1 MTNINHKIL
10 LGAAIT
16 LASLQQ
22 ASAVPFAP
30 ADARAMGMGGTGVS
44 SAEVASTVR
53 YNPALLANTREDDHF
68 GLKIPQFMVTVA
80 DDGGFIDE
88 VEDFDEESTR
98 APGTGKTNIDL
109 LDETLSF
116 ATGANGIQAVDDAVS
131 ALDAATTSAQLTSAS
146 GNLTTALDGLKGKV
160 ISTDGAVTPDSDL
173 VVYSDL
179 IANDLDDLNNKALRI
194 NLGANVAL
202 AVPSKKFSLAISTG
216 AQVVFSGRIRLDQ
229 SDTNLLRNYSA
240 ATDAYLTTVVDVQNK
255 LNSLIVAQT
264 ALEADPGNTT
274 KQNAVVAAASELD
287 TAQAANTGFN
297 YGGDQTA
304 ADDGDNAIFTNG
316 ELVSGEA
323 DLDSQVQMIGV
334 AIADIG
340 LTASRI
346 FNIKGHDIS
355 FGITPKL
362 QKISIFD
369 YTHPLD
375 GKDENG
381 NDVEFESEDFT
392 ENEEDYSAFNID
404 LGAAYQFGAEKQWQ
418 AGLVIKNLLGGDYES
433 AEYKATNG
441 VEGAE
446 VTISPM
452 MRAGVSHRTSWTK
465 VAFDLDITENDPVAF
480 EDPTQYAAIG
490 AELNVWRI
498 VQLRAGYRANLA
510 GSDQDIMTA
519 GIGLSPGA
527 VHLDIGVMANTS
539 DIENEA
545 GIALEFGVEF

>member
-44 SAEVASTVR
+44 SAEIASTVQF
-53 YNPALLANTREDDHF
+53 NPALLATTRADDHF
-68 GLKIPQFMVTVA
+68 GLKIPQFSISVA

-88 VEDFDEESTR
+88 AEDFDEESDLDNSGQGR
-98 APGTGKTNIDL
+98 TNIDL
-109 LDETLSF
+109 LGDLLDETVNTDGQGLKLI
-116 ATGANGIQAVDDAVS
+116 A
-131 ALDAATTSAQLTSAS
+131 
-146 GNLTTALDGLKGKV
+146 TALAK
-160 ISTDGAVTPDSDL
+160 IEDSDDI
-173 VVYSDL
+173 VGARNDL
-179 IANDLDDLNNKALRI
+179 NTAFPQIDGKLFDSTGDTPQLGLFAGAIANDLDDLNNKALRI
-194 NLGANVAL
+194 NGGLNVAG
-202 AVPSKKFSLAISTG
+202 AVPSEKFSMAIHAG
-216 AQVVFSGRIRLDQ
+216 GQVTFSGQVLVNPQD
-229 SDTNLLRNYSA
+229 SNLLRNYTNATSAYLDLVNDLRVALNDTDLVAADA
-240 ATDAYLTTVVDVQNK
+240 AT
-255 LNSLIVAQT
+255 T
-264 ALEADPGNTT
+264 AIRNFSYG
-274 KQNAVVAAASELD
+274 
-287 TAQAANTGFN
+287 TGAGE
-297 YGGDQTA
+297 GGT
-304 ADDGDNAIFTNG
+304 AIFENG
-316 ELVSGEA
+316 ELVANDS
-323 DLDSQVQMIGV
+323 DLKSEIQLVGV
-334 AIADIG
+334 GIAEVG
-340 LTASRI
+340 LTVSRV
-346 FNIKGHDIS
+346 FNIKNHDIS
-355 FGITPKL
+355 FGLTPKL
-362 QKISIFD
+362 QSISIYD

-375 GKDENG
+375 GKQRDENG
-381 NDVEFESEDFT
+381 NVVTDVNGDPVEVDFESDNFT
-392 ENEEDYSAFNID
+392 DSKKDYSTFNVD
-404 LGAAYQFGAEKQWQ
+404 LGAAYQFGAEKQFQ
-418 AGLVIKNLLGGDYES
+418 AGLVIKNLIGDDYES
-433 AEYKATNG
+433 TNG
-441 VEGAE
+441 QV

>member
-44 SAEVASTVR
+44 SAEIASTVQF
-53 YNPALLANTREDDHF
+53 NPALLATTRADDHF
-68 GLKIPQFMVTVA
+68 GLKIPQFSISVA

-88 VEDFDEESTR
+88 AEDFDEESDLDNS
-98 APGTGKTNIDL
+98 GQGLTNIDL
-109 LDETLSF
+109 LDKLLEET
-116 ATGANGIQAVDDAVS
+116 ANTNGQ
-131 ALDAATTSAQLTSAS
+131 
-146 GNLTTALDGLKGKV
+146 GLKLLEEALADIDNGLYAVGQTKLDNA
-160 ISTDGAVTPDSDL
+160 IADLNGRLFSGTATDPEL
-173 VVYSDL
+173 VVYSNA
-179 IANDLDDLNNKALRI
+179 IADDLDDINNKALRI
-194 NLGANVAL
+194 NGGLNVAG
-202 AVPSKKFSLAISTG
+202 AVPSEKFSMAVHAG
-216 AQVVFSGRIRLDQ
+216 AQVTFSGRIIV
-229 SDTNLLRNYSA
+229 SDDDTSILRNYSA
-240 ATDAYLTTVVDVQNK
+240 ATSEYLSAVNNLNDALTDINDGIPTAGEIAAVDA
-255 LNSLIVAQT
+255 AQT
-264 ALEADPGNTT
+264 AVDEFSYGTGPG
-274 KQNAVVAAASELD
+274 EGG
-287 TAQAANTGFN
+287 TAIFDN
-297 YGGDQTA
+297 GDLV
-304 ADDGDNAIFTNG
+304 ADD
-316 ELVSGEA
+316 A
-323 DLDSQVQMIGV
+323 DLKSEIQMVGV
-334 AIADIG
+334 AIAEIG

-346 FNIKGHDIS
+346 FNIKEHDIS
-355 FGITPKL
+355 FGVTPKL

-369 YTHPLD
+369 Y
-375 GKDENG
+375 KQAVSSE
-381 NDVEFESEDFT
+381 EDFDSDSFT
-392 ENEEDYSAFNID
+392 DNQEDYSAFNVD
-404 LGAAYQFGAEKQWQ
+404 LGAAYQFGAEKQFQ
-418 AGLVIKNLLGGDYES
+418 AGLVIKNLIGDDYES
-433 AEYKATNG
+433 TNG
-441 VEGAE
+441 QV

-465 VAFDLDITENDPVAF
+465 VAFDLDLTENDPVAF

>member
-44 SAEVASTVR
+44 SAEIASTVQF
-53 YNPALLANTREDDHF
+53 NPALLATTRADDHF
-68 GLKIPQFMVTVA
+68 GLKIPQFSISVA

-88 VEDFDEESTR
+88 AEDFDEESEL
-98 APGTGKTNIDL
+98 APGTGQTNVDL
-109 LDETLSF
+109 LDDLLNDVTN
-116 ATGANGIQAVDDAVS
+116 NGLPD
-131 ALDAATTSAQLTSAS
+131 LDAALLQVKNAVTPTQYNDAQNALTAAVV
-146 GNLTTALDGLKGKV
+146 ALDGKLF
-160 ISTDGAVTPDSDL
+160 IADTSLPNNPQL
-173 VVYSDL
+173 VQYSNA
-179 IANDLDDLNNKALRI
+179 IADDLDDLNNKALRI
-194 NLGANVAL
+194 NGGLNVAG
-202 AVPSKKFSLAISTG
+202 AVPSEKFSMAIHAG
-216 AQVVFSGRIRLDQ
+216 AQVTFSGRVIVDGQDSGLF
-229 SDTNLLRNYSA
+229 RNYSQATAEYVALVADLQQKLA
-240 ATDAYLTTVVDVQNK
+240 AFTANPAGPVSAQDVADA
-255 LNSLIVAQT
+255 
-264 ALEADPGNTT
+264 EAE
-274 KQNAVVAAASELD
+274 AS
-287 TAQAANTGFN
+287 GFN
-297 YGGDQTA
+297 YGLGDGEGGT
-304 ADDGDNAIFTNG
+304 AIFTDG
-316 ELVSGEA
+316 ELVADDA
-323 DLDSQVQMIGV
+323 DLLSEIQMVGV
-334 AIADIG
+334 AIGEVGI
-340 LTASRI
+340 TASRV

-355 FGITPKL
+355 FGVTPKL

-369 YTHPLD
+369 YTQELD
-375 GKDENG
+375 SE
-381 NDVEFESEDFT
+381 EDFDSDSFT
-392 ENEEDYSAFNID
+392 DNQEDYSAFNVD
-404 LGAAYQFGAEKQWQ
+404 LGAAYQFGAEKQFQ
-418 AGLVIKNLLGGDYES
+418 AGLVIKNLIGDDYES
-433 AEYKATNG
+433 TNG
-441 VEGAE
+441 QV

-465 VAFDLDITENDPVAF
+465 VAFDLDLTENDPVAF

>member
-68 GLKIPQFMVTVA
+68 GLKIPQIMITVA

-88 VEDFDEESTR
+88 VEDFDEEDNN
-98 APGTGKTNIDL
+98 GQTN
-109 LDETLSF
+109 LDNLQQVLDF
-116 ATGANGIQAVDDAVS
+116 ASGPNGISAIKSSVD
-131 ALDAATTSAQLTSAS
+131 LIDAADNAAQLDLARDALNTSIANSQGVIAS
-146 GNLTTALDGLKGKV
+146 SAGSN
-160 ISTDGAVTPDSDL
+160 TPDSDL
-173 VVYSDL
+173 VKYSTLVAD
-179 IANDLDDLNNKALRI
+179 DVDDLNNKALRV
-194 NLGANVAL
+194 NVGANVAI
-202 AVPSKKFSLAISTG
+202 AIPSKKFSLALSTG
-216 AQVVFSGRIRLDQ
+216 AQVVFSGRIKDLEN
-229 SDTNLLRNYSA
+229 DTEKMRNY
-240 ATDAYLTTVVDVQNK
+240 ATASNLYLDKVIDVQQNLDALIALK
-255 LNSLIVAQT
+255 DSGTATAQELVDASSALNSAQ
-264 ALEADPGNTT
+264 
-274 KQNAVVAAASELD
+274 SELS
-287 TAQAANTGFN
+287 GFN
-297 YGGDQTA
+297 YGGSSTA
-304 ADDGDNAIFTNG
+304 EDDGDTIIFSGG
-316 ELVSGEA
+316 EIA
-323 DLDSQVQMIGV
+323 DLENDLNARVQMIGV
-334 AIADIG
+334 GIADIG

-346 FNIKGHDIS
+346 FNIKEHNIS

-369 YTHPLD
+369 YTQDLD
-375 GKDENG
+375 SEE
-381 NDVEFESEDFT
+381 EFNSDDFT
-392 ENEEDYSAFNID
+392 ENQEDYSAFNID
-404 LGAAYQFGAEKQWQ
+404 LGAAYQFGTEKQWQ
-418 AGLVIKNLLGGDYES
+418 AGLVIKNLIGNDYES
-433 AEYKATNG
+433 AEYKSTNG
-441 VEGAE
+441 VDGAI

-465 VAFDLDITENDPVAF
+465 VAFDLDLTENDPVAF

-510 GSDQDIMTA
+510 GSDQDVMTA